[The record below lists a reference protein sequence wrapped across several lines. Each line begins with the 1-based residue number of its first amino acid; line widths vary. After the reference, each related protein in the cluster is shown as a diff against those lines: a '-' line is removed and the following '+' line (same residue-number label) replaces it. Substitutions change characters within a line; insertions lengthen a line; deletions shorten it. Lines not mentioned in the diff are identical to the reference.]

1 MRLGRRPGGRRPV
14 GTRRE
19 TAGAAPNLLEWTP
32 VRIAE
37 WRDVDGGIVLERP
50 SGKRSGM
57 RGIGRLTSLMA
68 PQRVRLDDIGSF
80 SWERFDGTTTVGEVC
95 EALRERFGESVE
107 PAEERLGRFVH
118 SLRREGFLF
127 YREEGGRAADRAR
140 QAADSGGRAP

>member
-1 MRLGRRPGGRRPV
+1 M
-14 GTRRE
+14 GTRGE
-19 TAGAAPNLLEWTP
+19 TARAAPNLLEWTP
-32 VRIAE
+32 VRVAE

-50 SGKRSGM
+50 PAKRSGI

-68 PQRVRLDDIGSF
+68 PQRVRLDDVGSF
-80 SWERFDGTTTVGEVC
+80 SWKRFDGETTVGEVC
-95 EALRERFGESVE
+95 GALRERFGESVE